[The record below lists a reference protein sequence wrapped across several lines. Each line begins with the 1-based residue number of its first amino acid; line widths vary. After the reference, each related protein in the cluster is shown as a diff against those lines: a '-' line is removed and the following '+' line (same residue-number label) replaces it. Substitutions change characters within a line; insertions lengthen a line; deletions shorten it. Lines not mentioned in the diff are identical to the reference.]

1 MSRDEKRV
9 CVMRNRESD
18 GKRFGGERFRDRYRE
33 RYIGGISNNS
43 ETEVIQR
50 EWDRESEIGR
60 MIQGVHGREKERA
73 QEGQRSGEKWKSA

>member
-1 MSRDEKRV
+1 
-9 CVMRNRESD
+9 MRNRESD
-18 GKRFGGERFRDRYRE
+18 GKRFGGDRFRDRNRQ

-43 ETEVIQR
+43 ETELIQR
-50 EWDRESEIGR
+50 EWDRGSEIGR

>member
-18 GKRFGGERFRDRYRE
+18 GKRFGGDRFRDRNRQ

-50 EWDRESEIGR
+50 EWDRES
-60 MIQGVHGREKERA
+60 
-73 QEGQRSGEKWKSA
+73 

>member
-1 MSRDEKRV
+1 
-9 CVMRNRESD
+9 MRNRESD
-18 GKRFGGERFRDRYRE
+18 GKRFGGERFRDRNRE

-60 MIQGVHGREKERA
+60 MIQGVTWERERESARGAEIRRKMEVSVGRT
-73 QEGQRSGEKWKSA
+73 

>member
-18 GKRFGGERFRDRYRE
+18 GKRFGGERFRDRNRE

-50 EWDRESEIGR
+50 EWDRESVSWPPVREPGR
-60 MIQGVHGREKERA
+60 SDAPYSVPY
-73 QEGQRSGEKWKSA
+73 